1 MKGLY
6 IGAAGMMNYMQHIQ
20 VHSNNVANAQTPG
33 FKFDQLTSEVISRN
47 KVNYQNGPV
56 TRQVGTIDYGVRPA
70 ATHINLT
77 AGSSYITNRDRDFF
91 MQDTDPTQGSN
102 FFITA
107 KNGEISLSRGGQFH
121 SDQFGFLRTADGANL
136 LSATGEAIQMGQ
148 KTSIRAEANGDLY
161 NAETGQYLGRLG
173 TKFVSANQA
182 DSLVKDGE
190 GRLHVNG
197 INTMNLPAGQGII
210 QNGVIETSNVD
221 LGVEM
226 VQLMDNQRMV
236 QASKNVVNM
245 FDKVYDKEATGLI
258 RQ

>member
-121 SDQFGFLRTADGANL
+121 SDQFGFG
-136 LSATGEAIQMGQ
+136 
-148 KTSIRAEANGDLY
+148 
-161 NAETGQYLGRLG
+161 
-173 TKFVSANQA
+173 
-182 DSLVKDGE
+182 
-190 GRLHVNG
+190 
-197 INTMNLPAGQGII
+197 
-210 QNGVIETSNVD
+210 
-221 LGVEM
+221 
-226 VQLMDNQRMV
+226 QRMAPIYSV
-236 QASKNVVNM
+236 RLEKRFKWGKKHPFAPKQMVIYTMRKQVNTWAALELNL
-245 FDKVYDKEATGLI
+245 FLLI
-258 RQ
+258 KQIVW

>member
-102 FFITA
+102 FSLLLKMAKFHFHVVDSFIP
-107 KNGEISLSRGGQFH
+107 ISLVFCG
-121 SDQFGFLRTADGANL
+121 
-136 LSATGEAIQMGQ
+136 
-148 KTSIRAEANGDLY
+148 
-161 NAETGQYLGRLG
+161 
-173 TKFVSANQA
+173 
-182 DSLVKDGE
+182 
-190 GRLHVNG
+190 
-197 INTMNLPAGQGII
+197 
-210 QNGVIETSNVD
+210 
-221 LGVEM
+221 
-226 VQLMDNQRMV
+226 QRMAPIYSV
-236 QASKNVVNM
+236 RLEKRFKWGKNIHSRRSKW
-245 FDKVYDKEATGLI
+245 
-258 RQ
+258 

>member
-1 MKGLY
+1 
-6 IGAAGMMNYMQHIQ
+6 
-20 VHSNNVANAQTPG
+20 
-33 FKFDQLTSEVISRN
+33 
-47 KVNYQNGPV
+47 
-56 TRQVGTIDYGVRPA
+56 
-70 ATHINLT
+70 
-77 AGSSYITNRDRDFF
+77 
-91 MQDTDPTQGSN
+91 
-102 FFITA
+102 
-107 KNGEISLSRGGQFH
+107 
-121 SDQFGFLRTADGANL
+121 
-136 LSATGEAIQMGQ
+136 
-148 KTSIRAEANGDLY
+148 Y

>member
-56 TRQVGTIDYGVRPA
+56 ARQVGTIDYGVRPA

-102 FFITA
+102 FFIT
-107 KNGEISLSRGGQFH
+107 
-121 SDQFGFLRTADGANL
+121 D
-136 LSATGEAIQMGQ
+136 
-148 KTSIRAEANGDLY
+148 
-161 NAETGQYLGRLG
+161 
-173 TKFVSANQA
+173 
-182 DSLVKDGE
+182 
-190 GRLHVNG
+190 
-197 INTMNLPAGQGII
+197 
-210 QNGVIETSNVD
+210 
-221 LGVEM
+221 
-226 VQLMDNQRMV
+226 
-236 QASKNVVNM
+236 
-245 FDKVYDKEATGLI
+245 
-258 RQ
+258 